1 MIEDEERYEGED
13 EEGTSGEEYQE
24 DGNENDHEGESNS
37 FIGEDDEDEEGGGT
51 FIDATQAREEPSTTV
66 AEPEQ
71 KKNRNGVYIIIIL
84 MLLIAGGF
92 LGWKL
97 SEKNQMINDCALG
110 QDSLRTEIEGLN
122 EMMYDQGLEV
132 GEDVKTNLQNM
143 LTMYN
148 QMEVDNQDMADSI
161 NAQKEK
167 IMTLMTELEDAKND
181 KGYYASKVY
190 KLQKETEV
198 LRSIMKDYIR
208 TIDSLNVANGILT
221 ESLEETM
228 NNLENTQSEL
238 TNVTEEKNE
247 LQDKVKTG
255 SKLTAFGFATTG
267 IKERNSGSYKET
279 SRANACTHIRSCFT
293 VGDNAI
299 ATPGNKN
306 IYMRVIT
313 PGGTVLNSNQG
324 NSFKTDGGQTLLYS
338 DKKTINYQNQS
349 TDVCIYYRLGGED
362 LDKGNYTAQ
371 IYADGVMIGSDNFVL
386 K

>member
-13 EEGTSGEEYQE
+13 EEGNSGEEYQG
-24 DGNENDHEGESNS
+24 DGNEGQHEEEESTS
-37 FIGEDDEDEEGGGT
+37 FIGKDDEDEGTT
-51 FIDATQAREEPSTTV
+51 FIDASQASEEPTSTDT
-66 AEPEQ
+66 EPEQ
-71 KKNRNGVYIIIIL
+71 KKNRNGIYIIIIL

-97 SEKNQMINDCALG
+97 SEKNQMINDCTLG

-143 LTMYN
+143 LTMYDK
-148 QMEVDNQDMADSI
+148 MEVDNQDMADSI
-161 NAQKEK
+161 NAQKNK
-167 IMTLMTELEDAKND
+167 IMTLMTELEDAKSD
-181 KGYYASKVY
+181 KSYYASKVY

-228 NNLENTQSEL
+228 NDLENTQSKL
-238 TNVTEEKNE
+238 TNVTEEKDE
-247 LQDKVKTG
+247 LQNKVKTG
-255 SKLTAFGFATTG
+255 SKLTAFSFATTG

-279 SRANACTHIRSCFT
+279 SRARSCTHIRSCFT

-313 PGGTVLNSNQG
+313 PGGTVLNSNQS

-349 TDVCIYYRLGGED
+349 TDVCIYYGLSGND